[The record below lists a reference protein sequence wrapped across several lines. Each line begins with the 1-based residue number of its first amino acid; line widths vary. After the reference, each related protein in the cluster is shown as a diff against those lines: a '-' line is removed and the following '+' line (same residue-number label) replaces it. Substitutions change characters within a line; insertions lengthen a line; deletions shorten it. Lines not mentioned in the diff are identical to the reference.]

1 MANRTAHTRSTKRDL
16 TMTHAPGHPDSPQ
29 RIVVLASGEGTN
41 LQAIIDACLSGTIH
55 GRVVG
60 VVCNTPS
67 AGALFRAQHHE
78 IDTRVVTKSP
88 DETRPSFDAR
98 LADTVCAFEPHWVV
112 LAGFMRVLSDTFI
125 SRFTSPRP
133 EVPSRIINLHPAA
146 PGELPGINAI
156 ERAFAEA
163 QTGSRVR
170 SGAMVHFVDSESVD
184 CGPVIMSVTVPILT
198 SDTLDEFAARMH
210 HHEHNLLVSALQ
222 QICRQPHHR
231 EVSTTR
237 KESMS

>member
-1 MANRTAHTRSTKRDL
+1 MADRTTHTRSTKRGL
-16 TMTHAPGHPDSPQ
+16 TMTYTTDDPDSPQ

-41 LQAIIDACLSGTIH
+41 LQAIIDACLSGVID

-67 AGALFRAQHHE
+67 AGALFRAQHYE
-78 IDTRVVTKSP
+78 IATRVVTKLR

-98 LADTVCAFEPHWVV
+98 LAETVGAFEPHWVV

-133 EVPSRIINLHPAA
+133 EIPSRIINLHPAA

-156 ERAFAEA
+156 GRAFAEA

-184 CGPVIMSVTVPILT
+184 CGPVIMSVAVPILT
-198 SDTLDEFAARMH
+198 GDTLDEFAARMH
-210 HHEHNLLVSALQ
+210 NHEHELLVSALQ

-231 EVSTTR
+231 EVSATH